1 MTFRDLYFANNKWY
15 EVTELTIV
23 FSGTDLET
31 LTAKRALMLYDDFE
45 VVVFN
50 ENVVVLKRIRSV
62 NMTFSDLYFTNN
74 DWERS
79 TVLEINVG
87 AVNKNKELTAF
98 KALSLY
104 SGYEVVG
111 FSSNWVTLMAPVCL
125 SQHKEVEE

>member
-1 MTFRDLYFANNKWY
+1 
-15 EVTELTIV
+15 
-23 FSGTDLET
+23 
-31 LTAKRALMLYDDFE
+31 
-45 VVVFN
+45 
-50 ENVVVLKRIRSV
+50 
-62 NMTFSDLYFTNN
+62 MTFSDLYFTNN

-98 KALSLY
+98 KALNLY